1 MKLFKLSLLVSI
13 VLSLIIILI
22 LSLKPSLPQS
32 TFNPKSDKNDFYQ
45 NLNLAIN
52 TSKLSISSITVRDF
66 TNEVEFFISQDNQTI
81 KVILSDN
88 IDPFWQISSL
98 QDILKTAKMNQQ
110 QLKLVDLSS
119 AHPYATF
126 KNN

>member
-1 MKLFKLSLLVSI
+1 MKLFKFLLIPALVLIAITGFLI
-13 VLSLIIILI
+13 VKLT
-22 LSLKPSLPQS
+22 S
-32 TFNPKSDKNDFYQ
+32 TQITFSPKSDKNNFYQ

-52 TSKLSISSITVRDF
+52 TSDLSVSSITVRDF
-66 TNEVEFFISQDNQTI
+66 NNEVEFYLSQDDQTI
-81 KVILSDN
+81 KVLLSDQS
-88 IDPFWQISSL
+88 DPFWQISSL

-119 AHPYATF
+119 SHPYATF